1 MDSITYKIWP
11 FVYQYDQA
19 EAFWAFLMIP
29 ALIGWY
35 IYKRRSAFNQIKLSS
50 TAGFAQKKFSW
61 IAFFRHLNF
70 AVLLMG
76 MTYII
81 LALARPHSPIDIDE
95 YKKKNIEGIDIVIS
109 MDVSQSMLAEDLK
122 PNRLEAAKE
131 VAMEFIQER
140 PTDRIGLVLYEAEA
154 FTQSPM
160 TTDHELL
167 LEQLENVQTGQVTP
181 GTAIGEGLMCAVTRL
196 QESDAKSKVVILMT
210 DGMNNSGK
218 TTPME
223 AAEVA
228 KLMGITVYT
237 IGMGA
242 EGSAPMPIFGGFN
255 ANVPVQIDEAL
266 LTDIA
271 NMTGGKY
278 FRATNKTELKHIYEE
293 IDKMEKS
300 KVKVLDFKVNP
311 PEKYYGFLILGI
323 LLVLGYK
330 IVDHSALKH
339 IP

>member
-1 MDSITYKIWP
+1 MDSSIIYIWP
-11 FVYQYDQA
+11 FLYEYDRV
-19 EAFWAFLMIP
+19 EAFWLFLMIP
-29 ALIGWY
+29 ALIAWY
-35 IYKRRSAFNQIKLSS
+35 IYRRKLKFEQINLSS
-50 TAGFAQKKFSW
+50 TENFRKKKFSW
-61 IAFFRHLNF
+61 IALFRHLNF
-70 AVLLMG
+70 AALLIG
-76 MTYII
+76 FSYVI
-81 LALARPHSPIDIDE
+81 LALARPHAPMDIDE
-95 YKKKNIEGIDIVIS
+95 YKKKNIEGIDIVIA

-131 VAMEFIQER
+131 VAKDFIENR
-140 PTDRIGLVLYEAEA
+140 PTDRIGLILYEAEA
-154 FTQSPM
+154 FTQSPL

-167 LEQLENVQTGQVTP
+167 LQQLDKVETGQVTP

-196 QESDAKSKVVILMT
+196 QESEAKSKVIILMT
-210 DGMNNSGK
+210 DGLNNSGK
-218 TTPME
+218 RSPME

-228 KLMGITVYT
+228 RHLGITVYT

-255 ANVPVQIDEAL
+255 ANVPVQIDEEL

-278 FRATNKTELKHIYEE
+278 FRAKNKEELKQIYDE

-323 LLVLGYK
+323 LLILGYK
-330 IVDHSALKH
+330 IFDNTALKH

>member
-1 MDSITYKIWP
+1 MDQTIYKISP
-11 FVYQYDQA
+11 FIYEYDQA

-29 ALIGWY
+29 ALIAWY
-35 IYKRRSAFNQIKLSS
+35 IYRRRMSFDQINMSS
-50 TAGFAQKKFSW
+50 TANFTKKKFSW

-70 AVLLMG
+70 AGLLIG
-76 MTYII
+76 FSYII
-81 LALARPHSPIDIDE
+81 LALARPHSPIDVDE
-95 YKKKNIEGIDIVIS
+95 YRKKNIEGIDIVIS
-109 MDVSQSMLAEDLK
+109 LDVSQSMLAEDLK
-122 PNRLEAAKE
+122 PNRLAAAKE
-131 VAMEFIQER
+131 VAKEFIEDR

-167 LEQLENVQTGQVTP
+167 LEQLEKVETGQVTP

-196 QESDAKSKVVILMT
+196 QESEAKSKVVILMT
-210 DGMNNSGK
+210 DGLNNSGK

-223 AAEVA
+223 AAEIA
-228 KLMGITVYT
+228 KHMGITVYT

-255 ANVPVQIDEAL
+255 ASVPVQIDEEL
-266 LTDIA
+266 LTSIA

-278 FRATNKTELKHIYEE
+278 FRATNKTELKHVYEE

-311 PEKYYGFLILGI
+311 PERYYGFLILGI
-323 LLVLGYK
+323 LLVLSYK
-330 IVDHSALKH
+330 INDHTFLKH